1 MRSEIRNGVLVW
13 NQPLEVRSDGCGQQH
28 TYNVGSKEK
37 FGADYHPMGLER
49 LTKRDG
55 EICHFFVTDG
65 EIEFCGDSTHALSG
79 KNVQL
84 PEIPARG

>member
-1 MRSEIRNGVLVW
+1 MI
-13 NQPLEVRSDGCGQQH
+13 VR
-28 TYNVGSKEK
+28 
-37 FGADYHPMGLER
+37 FG
-49 LTKRDG
+49 DG

-79 KNVQL
+79 KKVQL